1 MLLFVAIVLVCLLRV
16 AGQFHSSF
24 HFPSPGR
31 KAHVT
36 SVPGLCASHL
46 GWAFSW
52 IHAFLFSS
60 VYGKVISI
68 LQGSVVFSVVCC
80 VYTLLVISGCVVCVP
95 VRCMCV
101 LSYGTRYL

>member
-1 MLLFVAIVLVCLLRV
+1 MLLFVVIVLVCLL
-16 AGQFHSSF
+16 ASF
-24 HFPSPGR
+24 ILVSIAQALEE
-31 KAHVT
+31 AHVT